1 MVTVLRSG
9 GFRIV
14 IYLDDHE
21 PAHVHVIGDGEAKI
35 ALAARD
41 GEPALVWTHGFS
53 SADLRKAMRIVG
65 DARAELIAKWNEIH
79 G

>member
-1 MVTVLRSG
+1 MLRSG
-9 GFRIV
+9 GLRIV

-35 ALAARD
+35 DLGAASRVP
-41 GEPALVWTHGFS
+41 ELIWSRGFS
-53 SADLRKAMRIVG
+53 SADLC
-65 DARAELIAKWNEIH
+65 RAFRLVRAHRDELIERWSEIH